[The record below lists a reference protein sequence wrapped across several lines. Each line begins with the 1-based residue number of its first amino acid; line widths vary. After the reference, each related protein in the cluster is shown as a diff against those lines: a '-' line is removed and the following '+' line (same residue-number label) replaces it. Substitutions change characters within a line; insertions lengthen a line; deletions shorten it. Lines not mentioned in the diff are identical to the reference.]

1 MEKREFRV
9 GDRVWSFYGWGNVE
23 ELGSESYPVKVIFDT
38 GKLESYTP
46 DGFWHAEHKNPSLF
60 HANQGKIEF
69 DTDEPIELVDG
80 QPIWVRDS
88 EVSEWRPRHF
98 ARYAQDG
105 EVYCY
110 QGGKSKHSSG
120 VESNV
125 MLWQYFRTCLLYTS
139 PSPRDATLSRMP
151 SSA

>member
-69 DTDEPIELVDG
+69 DTNEPVKLVDG
-80 QPIWVRDS
+80 HPIWVRAEGS
-88 EVSEWRPRHF
+88 LEWVPRH
-98 ARYAQDG
+98 AKELAKK
-105 EVYCY
+105 
-110 QGGKSKHSSG
+110 GGVLCHNNGTTKHSNG
-120 VESNV
+120 TGATTH
-125 MLWQYFRTCLLYTS
+125 WKYFRVTDPALDEAS
-139 PSPRDATLSRMP
+139 Q
-151 SSA
+151 